1 MKFLERLNQFGKE
14 AQERMQNARIAKK
27 AKLTLKGELNRVET
41 ELQTNE
47 DAMEDAKSSKQFS
60 PQELWKL
67 EKQRMLLEK
76 EQAFYEE
83 LKKELF

>member
-1 MKFLERLNQFGKE
+1 MKLLERLNQFGKE
-14 AQERMQNARIAKK
+14 AHEKMQNARIAKK
-27 AKLTLKGELNRVET
+27 AKLDLKGQINRVET

-47 DAMEDAKSSKQFS
+47 DSMEDEKSSKEFD
-60 PQELWKL
+60 PQKLWKL

>member
-14 AQERMQNARIAKK
+14 AQERMQNARIAKR
-27 AKLTLKGELNRVET
+27 AKLTLKGDINRVET

-47 DAMEDAKSSKQFS
+47 DSMEDEKSSKEFD
-60 PQELWKL
+60 PQKLWKL

-76 EQAFYEE
+76 EKAFYEE

>member
-14 AQERMQNARIAKK
+14 LQEQMQNTRIAKK
-27 AKLTLKGELNRVET
+27 AKLTLKGEINRVEK

-47 DAMEDAKSSKQFS
+47 DSIEDEKSSKEFD
-60 PQELWKL
+60 PQKLWKL

-76 EQAFYEE
+76 EQAYYEE